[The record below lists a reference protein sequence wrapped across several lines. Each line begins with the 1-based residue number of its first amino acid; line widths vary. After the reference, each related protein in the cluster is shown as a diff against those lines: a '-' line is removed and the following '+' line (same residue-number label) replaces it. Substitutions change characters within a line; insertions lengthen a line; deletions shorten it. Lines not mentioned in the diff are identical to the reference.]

1 MPPHPPA
8 AVLPLSVFCC
18 CFLRDL
24 LCVASYDTF
33 EEEFAAIVASECARE
48 PRAEGK
54 LKAFAQFIMG
64 GVVDRAELA
73 EK

>member
-1 MPPHPPA
+1 M
-8 AVLPLSVFCC
+8 
-18 CFLRDL
+18 